1 MKQSSK
7 KVYIAF
13 AALLLILPMALM
25 PFFYKKNEADII
37 EMDKRYATSLVDV
50 YNSAEKFV
58 TFESWFSDHLALRKT
73 AISAYSHMNV
83 ALGVSNN
90 PYYVVLGKNG
100 WMFLGNV
107 HAAKIDQYR
116 RIVDY
121 DEDWVKTDVARIS
134 ALKTYL
140 TEKNI
145 DFLFVSPPNKE
156 NVYPEYMPAWMT
168 IDGNDKYTQIF
179 KAQGGAA
186 LLYDLYPDIAAA
198 KDEYGDILYPKTD
211 AHWTALGAFF
221 GYSSIIHK
229 LNTEYGTD
237 YTPVSMLSYRV
248 EPFDDYELTKAL
260 GFAGPYD
267 DYKTTVS
274 FAPKSAV
281 TTTFL
286 TEDTTWQGLQYF
298 QNENARNESSVL
310 VLGDSFSGQLSPYF
324 ESTFSD
330 YYFVHYI
337 NAFGNSES
345 GMSLDEVIEMTH
357 PDVIILEIIERHL
370 PSSINQLPET
380 YPNFK

>member
-1 MKQSSK
+1 MKQSTK
-7 KVYIAF
+7 KIYIAF
-13 AALLLILPMALM
+13 TALLLLLPVALM
-25 PFFYKKNEADII
+25 PFFYKKNEADIV

-50 YNSAEKFV
+50 YNSADKV
-58 TFESWFSDHLALRKT
+58 ATFESWFSDHLALRKT
-73 AISAYSHMNV
+73 AISVYSHLNV
-83 ALGVSNN
+83 AIGVSNN

-121 DEDWVKTDVARIS
+121 DADWVKTDVARIS

-140 TEKNI
+140 SDQNI
-145 DFLFVSPPNKE
+145 DFLFAVPPNKE

-168 IDGNDKYTQIF
+168 IDGKDKYAEVF
-179 KAQGGAA
+179 KAQGGAD
-186 LLYDLYPDIAAA
+186 LLFDLYPDIAAA

-211 AHWTALGAFF
+211 AHWTALGAYF
-221 GYSSIIHK
+221 GYASLLDK

-237 YTPVSMLSYRV
+237 YTPVSMGSYTV
-248 EPFDDYELTKAL
+248 EHFDDYELTKAL
-260 GFAGPYD
+260 GFAGTYN

-274 FAPKSAV
+274 FEPKSAAKAI
-281 TTTFL
+281 FL
-286 TEDTTWQGLQYF
+286 TDDTTWQGLQYYRNDNAL
-298 QNENARNESSVL
+298 NEARIL

-330 YYFVHYI
+330 YYFIHYI

-345 GMSLDEVIEMTH
+345 GMSLDDVIEMTQ

-370 PSSINQLPET
+370 PSSLNQLPES
-380 YPNFK
+380 YPHS